1 MPGLAQTLQFLAET
15 ENEAAVPVLLAAVHA
30 PHRRLPKQSLVGL
43 LQRTNAA
50 AEMDILTHW
59 QSWKDSFR
67 SLLRHKPD
75 WLSGA
80 IHAAL
85 ASPRDTAAAEQL
97 FRNACEAAL
106 SLSDFDQI
114 PALAVAAA
122 DRKNPHAA
130 AAAEAVVLLAERL
143 FDELH
148 APRDYR
154 VRRDPQLQRANLL
167 PTLERMVDCVDQHQ
181 RLEIVEALLLLA
193 ERDTAS
199 VKRIL
204 QSPRDPSFPAVS
216 KVLQRSSRPGVIRLL
231 LSYLDDPHAP
241 RPSLEILAGR
251 CDLKFI
257 RHLLHKIGNQP
268 PQVVRN
274 NLHRID
280 SIAWL
285 NFASDVYGALSESEQ
300 AAAIQ
305 VVSEAN
311 LPASSALQLLSLGL
325 QDGSSAGR
333 RAAAAGLVKFS
344 GPEAEEIAWQALD
357 DEDPVVRAQ
366 AVIRMGKHATP
377 TVIPRLLEMLDSPHQ
392 PEREA
397 AQACLNEY
405 RFERYLQAYDTM
417 APEARLAT
425 GLLVKKVDPTMLSQI
440 ATELQAQV
448 RVRCERAL
456 QIALTLHLVP
466 ELLSAIEPLLEDED
480 QYIRLAAIRTLATCQ
495 LPTSINAL
503 RRMLL
508 DHAPLVAQAAEEAL
522 SRFSAAD
529 AAAPANSTD
538 HPGETRPAE
547 EISEID
553 LEVAKAGF

>member
-1 MPGLAQTLQFLAET
+1 MPGVAETLQFLAET

-30 PHRRLPKQSLVGL
+30 PQRRLPKQALQGL
-43 LQRTNAA
+43 LQRKNAA
-50 AEMDILTHW
+50 AEMDVLVHW
-59 QSWKDSFR
+59 HEWKDSLR
-67 SLLRHKPD
+67 NLLREKPD

-85 ASPRDTAAAEQL
+85 AGPRDSAAAEQL
-97 FRNACEAAL
+97 FRNACDAAL

-114 PALAVAAA
+114 PALASAVA
-122 DRKNPHAA
+122 DRKNPHAL
-130 AAAEAVVLLAERL
+130 AAAEAVLLLAERL

-167 PTLERMVDCVDQHQ
+167 PALERMVDCVDQHQ
-181 RLEIVEALLLLA
+181 RLELVEALLLLA

-204 QSPRDPSFPAVS
+204 QSPRDPSYPAVS

-241 RPSLEILAGR
+241 RAALEILAGR
-251 CDLKFI
+251 CDLQFI
-257 RHLLHKIGNQP
+257 RHLLRKIGNQP
-268 PQVVRN
+268 PPVVRS
-274 NLHRID
+274 NLRRID
-280 SIAWL
+280 EIAWL
-285 NFASDVYGALSESEQ
+285 SHASDIYAALSESEQ

-311 LPASSALQLLSLGL
+311 LPASRALQLLSLGL
-325 QDGSSAGR
+325 QDGSAAGR
-333 RAAAAGLVKFS
+333 RAAAAGLVKFT

-366 AVIRMGKHATP
+366 AVLRMGKHATP
-377 TVIPRLLEMLDSPHQ
+377 TVIPRLLDMLDSPHQ

-405 RFERYLQAYDTM
+405 SFERYLQAYDTM
-417 APEARLAT
+417 SPEARLAT
-425 GLLVKKVDPTMLSQI
+425 GLLVKKVDTKVI
-440 ATELQAQV
+440 ALLTYELEANV
-448 RVRCERAL
+448 RVRRERAL
-456 QIALTLHLVP
+456 QIAITLQLVP
-466 ELLSAIEPLLEDED
+466 ELLDAIEPLLDDED
-480 QYIRLAAIRTLATCQ
+480 QYTRLAAIRTLAVCD
-495 LPTSINAL
+495 LPESISLL

-522 SRFSAAD
+522 SRFPSAQKTND
-529 AAAPANSTD
+529 EPASASSFPEVSETEAE
-538 HPGETRPAE
+538 HP
-547 EISEID
+547 
-553 LEVAKAGF
+553 VAVEAGV